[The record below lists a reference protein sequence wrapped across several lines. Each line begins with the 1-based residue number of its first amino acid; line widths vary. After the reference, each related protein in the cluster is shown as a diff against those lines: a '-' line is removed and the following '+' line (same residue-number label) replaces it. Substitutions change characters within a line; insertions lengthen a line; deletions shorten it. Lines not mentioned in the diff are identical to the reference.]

1 MEASLERPVKT
12 MVVKSSNSG
21 NKFTRDLAEDHET
34 EMDRDSMH
42 PKNEQTHT
50 RRNHKH
56 FKNVSVSLKE
66 VRIYKLFETIDSL

>member
-1 MEASLERPVKT
+1 MRFLKVGRLNLEASLERPVKT

-42 PKNEQTHT
+42 PNNEQTHT
-50 RRNHKH
+50 RRNHKQ
-56 FKNVSVSLKE
+56 FENVTVCLKE
-66 VRIYKLFETIDSL
+66 VRI